1 MKSSQ
6 ELISYHQALN
16 KRTWRTLQENS
27 LTSDQEVEL
36 DFFYYCTDNKGAN
49 LLKHFLESE
58 TDYQVSVRPAPDGSE
73 KEWSVVGKTQKTAIS
88 PEILDEW
95 VEWMILAGEEFKC
108 EFDGWGTEV

>member
-6 ELISYHQALN
+6 KLISYHQTLN
-16 KRTWRTLQENS
+16 KNTWRTLQENG
-27 LTSDQEVEL
+27 LTSDQKVEL

-49 LLKHFLESE
+49 LLKQFLESE
-58 TDYQVSVRPAPDGSE
+58 TDYQVSVRREPDGSE
-73 KEWSVVGKTQKTAIS
+73 NGWSVVGKTQKTAIS